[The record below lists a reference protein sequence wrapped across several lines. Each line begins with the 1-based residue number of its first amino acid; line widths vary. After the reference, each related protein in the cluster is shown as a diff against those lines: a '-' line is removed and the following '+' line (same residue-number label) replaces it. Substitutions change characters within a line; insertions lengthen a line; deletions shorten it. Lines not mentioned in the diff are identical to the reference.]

1 MALRRVI
8 SSHLDLYDRSRRR
21 SPRPA
26 GDLHARSCPAR
37 RHRCADQPW
46 TASSSPIWLT
56 AISRSALASP
66 LEPRPPQRLKTL
78 LSQALVL
85 VAIELFLLLAGL
97 GLIQCLSWA
106 VRQVSTTL
114 EGLIVILGV

>member
-8 SSHLDLYDRSRRR
+8 SSHLDLYDRSLRR

-26 GDLHARSCPAR
+26 GDLHARIFPAR

-46 TASSSPIWLT
+46 TESSSPIWLA

-66 LEPRPPQRLKTL
+66 LEPRPHQRLKTL

-97 GLIQCLSWA
+97 GQIQCLSWA